1 MIWMGTSA
9 GVYVFNP
16 DLLIK
21 NPSAYYTFNYNNG
34 KLKSNEI
41 RSIMED
47 KNGRIWIGTSGAGFS
62 TCQLSKD
69 YQSIVFDHYTTQNGL
84 VNDVVQS
91 INEDK
96 SGNLWIATEYGM
108 SKFYPNS
115 KIFENYFFSS
125 YALGNVYGEN
135 STSTCAD
142 GKLIFGTNYGLLVFD
157 SRKIKRSFTS
167 SPVVF
172 TSLKINGINVSP
184 EDQDSPLKQSISYSD
199 KIKLHYSQNSFVLDF
214 SSFNFY
220 ESELTRYSYKLENY
234 DKD

>member
-1 MIWMGTSA
+1 MWIATFGGGLDLAVPQNGKYIFKHFLNQFYGQKQVRVLLQDRNGMIWMGTSA

-135 STSTCAD
+135 STST
-142 GKLIFGTNYGLLVFD
+142 
-157 SRKIKRSFTS
+157 
-167 SPVVF
+167 
-172 TSLKINGINVSP
+172 
-184 EDQDSPLKQSISYSD
+184 
-199 KIKLHYSQNSFVLDF
+199 
-214 SSFNFY
+214 
-220 ESELTRYSYKLENY
+220 
-234 DKD
+234 